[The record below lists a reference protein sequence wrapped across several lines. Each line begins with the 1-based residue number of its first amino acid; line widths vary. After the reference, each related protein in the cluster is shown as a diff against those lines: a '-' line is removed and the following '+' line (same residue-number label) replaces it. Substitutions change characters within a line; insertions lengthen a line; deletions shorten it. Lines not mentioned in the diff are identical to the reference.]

1 MYIPAVG
8 ISDDLEFALQMAD
21 AADAVALSR
30 YRAADL
36 VIESKPDLT
45 PVTDADR
52 AVETTL
58 RGLIERSRPGD
69 AVMGEEYGRTDGPR
83 QWILDPIDGTKNF
96 VRGVPIWAT
105 LVALL
110 EGDECTVGV
119 VSAPALGRR
128 WWAALGEGAFTRGP
142 ESSDDRSLHVSRVEN
157 IADASFAYSDSVGW
171 GESSTGLETLVGC
184 TWRQRGYGDFWS
196 HMLVAEGAVD
206 IAAEPQLEVYD
217 LAALVPIV
225 AEAGGLATDFSG
237 RSPLRG
243 GSLVTTNGVL
253 HREVCAILAP

>member
-1 MYIPAVG
+1 MYIPRVG
-8 ISDDLEFALQMAD
+8 HDDDLEFALRMAD

-30 YRAADL
+30 YRADDL

-52 AVETTL
+52 AVETTIREL
-58 RGLIERSRPGD
+58 LGRHRPAD
-69 AVMGEEYGRTDGPR
+69 AIVGEEFGRTDGPR
-83 QWILDPIDGTKNF
+83 QWVIDPIDGTKNF
-96 VRGVPIWAT
+96 VRGVPVWAT
-105 LVALL
+105 LIALL
-110 EGDECTVGV
+110 TEGVCTVGV

-128 WWAALGEGAFTRGP
+128 WWAAQGQGAFTQGP
-142 ESSDDRSLHVSRVEN
+142 ESETVRPLRVSGVGR
-157 IADASFAYSDSVGW
+157 IDDASLAYSDTVGW
-171 GESSTGLETLVGC
+171 GAATPGLEELLQR

-225 AEAGGLATDFSG
+225 IEAGGSATDFTG
-237 RSPLRG
+237 ESPLGG
-243 GSLVTTNGVL
+243 GSFVTTNGAL
-253 HREVCAILAP
+253 HAEVCALLTR